1 MSQKEKLQFSIF
13 TNLSDKSYV
22 GSLKCLGELTN
33 SSSALITTLS
43 LSLSLSLSQ
52 EQLFVSQKKKKKRQI
67 ELELGIQK
75 LELFEK

>member
-43 LSLSLSLSQ
+43 LSLSLSQ